1 MMTQSPKAAPS
12 TCPPGRARSGY
23 RPQILQAIA
32 PNAAAEFDSGATYA
46 VASEPNLNVRSELPK
61 PHSGSPCP
69 RVNCRLSPRPSMERT
84 MLIILS
90 LYITAL
96 WAIFLKFKLLR
107 LTWISGSAATL
118 VGLLIAAVFLALF
131 NYLTPSGR
139 LTVTGRVVEITP
151 NVSGQI
157 TAIPVKPNLLVKSG
171 ELLFQIDPTPFQY
184 KVSQLEASLA
194 AARQQVEILKANYLQ
209 ATANVIGLTSQVAF
223 NAKRL
228 ADIEQLVSDQA
239 NTQFQGQDRRN
250 AYETTLAQLDA
261 AKATQQSAKL
271 AMESEINGVNTT
283 VAQIEAQLENSRWEL
298 SQTSVRA
305 PADGYVTVVTL
316 SIGDRALQARGAM
329 SFIVEN
335 EITLVGLFA
344 QNGFE
349 AIKDGAP
356 VDLVFDNIPGRIY
369 HARVIEI
376 PKGIGQGQVAVSGT
390 LARTNALGGATTFP
404 AVISIP
410 DDMSRDSL
418 RLGMSGSA
426 TAFSPNAG
434 AIGLLA
440 SILVWI
446 RSYTAYL

>member
-1 MMTQSPKAAPS
+1 
-12 TCPPGRARSGY
+12 
-23 RPQILQAIA
+23 
-32 PNAAAEFDSGATYA
+32 
-46 VASEPNLNVRSELPK
+46 
-61 PHSGSPCP
+61 
-69 RVNCRLSPRPSMERT
+69 

-209 ATANVIGLTSQVAF
+209 STANVIGLTSQVAF